1 MLAGPPLREPVGP
14 QDHRQRAPGA
24 RRPRLHPRPS
34 RRALAAQRSRLRHLR
49 RPGDRLGG
57 SMIDFE
63 LSDGLKN
70 MQQLTHQ
77 AAEMAMRPIAREY
90 DEREHEKPWD
100 FLNMMWEVSH
110 ANPIGGAGDRQA
122 QEALPGRKPR
132 QRGPLEG
139 VPPGAAGPSLSLP
152 HSRLARGGG
161 G

>member
-100 FLNMMWEVSH
+100 FLNLMWHVSH
-110 ANPIGGAGDRQA
+110 SNPIGGAGDRTA
-122 QEALPGRKPR
+122 EEGPAEPDLGPRRLLEELSSGAPGPY
-132 QRGPLEG
+132 
-139 VPPGAAGPSLSLP
+139 AP
-152 HSRLARGGG
+152 H
-161 G
+161 